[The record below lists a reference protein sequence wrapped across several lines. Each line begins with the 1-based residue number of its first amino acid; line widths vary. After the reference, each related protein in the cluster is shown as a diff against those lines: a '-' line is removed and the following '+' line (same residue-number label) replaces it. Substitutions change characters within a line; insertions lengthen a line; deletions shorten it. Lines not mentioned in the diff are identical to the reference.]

1 MPTLFEKIIAG
12 ELPSEKVLEN
22 EHVLAI
28 KDKYPKAPVHLL
40 IIIKKVI
47 PDFQSLSSDDYFLL
61 GEVAKAVQQLTKEFG
76 IEKGYRLI
84 TNNGPAGGQS
94 IFHLHFHLVGG
105 GPTVG
110 FVG

>member
-1 MPTLFEKIIAG
+1 MATLFEKIIAG
-12 ELPSEKVLEN
+12 DLPAEKVFEN
-22 EHVLAI
+22 EHILAI

-40 IIIKKVI
+40 IIVKKVI
-47 PDFQSLSSDDYFLL
+47 PDLQSIQQEDFFLL
-61 GEVAKAVQQLTKEFG
+61 GEVAKAAQHLATEFG

-84 TNNGPAGGQS
+84 TNNGVAGGQS

-105 GPTVG
+105 GPMVG